1 MPLSLTHRP
10 RPPVALGPAPA
21 APVPDDRLVLV
32 RDDGR
37 LICPRCQ
44 AAYLPPLTRGACP
57 VCRTEAPGGAG
68 RARWWVRDDDRL
80 LLLVGIATIAN
91 LVVLAVLAIAVLHH

>member
-1 MPLSLTHRP
+1 VPLIS
-10 RPPVALGPAPA
+10 ALRRRERTAPAPA
-21 APVPDDRLVLV
+21 DATPLDERLVLV

-57 VCRTEAPGGAG
+57 VCRTEAPGGV
-68 RARWWVRDDDRL
+68 ARPRRWVRDDDRL
-80 LLLVGIATIAN
+80 VLLVGVATIAN
-91 LVVLAVLAIAVLHH
+91 LVVLAVLAIAVLRS